1 MKVELYPK
9 SMLEKL
15 WKTDKKWFSDG
26 IGRKPDCLRC
36 GGPLDSRLTVNSLS
50 RHAKIHICQQCG
62 TDEAMRDY
70 GEAVMPF
77 EQWHGV
83 TSGRVDKLQES
94 KNPVLT
100 TACSFMDI
108 FQNQNDSEQHKIGRP
123 DCEAAYS
130 RSDYDGYR
138 WWTTWFPC
146 RKEPT
151 PENLSKEID
160 RFQNAL
166 FCMPEFKTLGTMQ
179 NLCTF
184 AEPVGD
190 SEFNLYS
197 ETLHLYIWIRMLTQ
211 PRNYNLYI
219 HYYKK

>member
-1 MKVELYPK
+1 MKIELYPK

-15 WKTDKKWFSDG
+15 WKADKKWFSEG
-26 IGRKPDCLRC
+26 IGQKPACLRC
-36 GGPLDSRLTVNSLS
+36 GGPLDDRLTVNSLS
-50 RHAKIHICQQCG
+50 RYAKIHICPQCG

-70 GEAVMPF
+70 GKAVMPF
-77 EQWHGV
+77 EQWYGV
-83 TSGRVDKLQES
+83 TSGRIDKLQEN

-108 FQNQNDSEQHKIGRP
+108 FQNQNDSDQHKIGRP
-123 DCEAAYS
+123 DCETAYS

-151 PENLSKEID
+151 SENLSKEID

-166 FCMPEFKTLGTMQ
+166 FRMPEFQTLDTMRK
-179 NLCTF
+179 LCIF
-184 AEPVGD
+184 AESIGH

-197 ETLHLYIWIRMLTQ
+197 ETPHFHIWLRMLTQ
-211 PRNYNLYI
+211 PQNYNLYV
-219 HYYKK
+219 HYYEK

>member
-1 MKVELYPK
+1 MKIELYPK
-9 SMLEKL
+9 NILEAL
-15 WKTDKKWFSDG
+15 WKKDKKWFSDG
-26 IGRKPDCLRC
+26 NGQRPVCLRC
-36 GGPLDSRLTVNSLS
+36 GNPLNDRLMVNSLS
-50 RHAKIHICQQCG
+50 RHAKIYICQQCG
-62 TDEAMRDY
+62 SDEAMRDY
-70 GEAVMPF
+70 GKAVMPF
-77 EQWHGV
+77 ENWYGI
-83 TSGRVDKLQES
+83 SDKRFQELQKS
-94 KNPVLT
+94 KNPMLT
-100 TACSFMDI
+100 TRCAFLEI
-108 FQNQNDSEQHKIGRP
+108 FQNPDDDKNTRKRPDSEIS
-123 DCEAAYS
+123 YS

-138 WWTTWFPC
+138 WWTTWFHC
-146 RKEPT
+146 QQEPT

-179 NLCTF
+179 NLCTS